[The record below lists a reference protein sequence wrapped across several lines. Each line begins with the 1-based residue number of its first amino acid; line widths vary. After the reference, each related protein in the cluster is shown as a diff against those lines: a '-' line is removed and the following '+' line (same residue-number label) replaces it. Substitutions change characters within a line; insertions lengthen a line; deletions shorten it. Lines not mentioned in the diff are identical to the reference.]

1 MMYDPLPQKQILSYP
16 VRGPELEA
24 IMSIF
29 QHQEERGLALESL
42 IEKFVPLEGNNRP
55 ANPELLREALNFLR
69 AVEFIRQR
77 TDETQNLIFYLAE
90 QFSTRQPFTLQ
101 LLQRLHSFDDDRR
114 AFRLVTDLVMRENL
128 FFAHRRD
135 LVTRLESNTPG
146 SYSWNE
152 EKIRTWQQLADYLGL
167 VRSIEPSQGD
177 TMFSPQ
183 PSLLLALMQ
192 AYITDRHPAGKQ
204 IPVGDWLTYLEENY
218 FTCLTGRREVHLGL
232 ARGLKSMEM
241 MGKLTFVMHSD
252 APHSVILDGQ
262 RVAYLKSTAW
272 MKE

>member
-1 MMYDPLPQKQILSYP
+1 MTYDPLPQKQILSYQ

-29 QHQEERGLALESL
+29 QQQGERGLPLESL
-42 IEKFVPLEGNNRP
+42 VEKFVPLEGNNRP
-55 ANPELLREALNFLR
+55 TNTELLREALNFLR

-77 TDETQNLIFYLAE
+77 TDETQNPILYLAE
-90 QFSTRQPFTLQ
+90 QFSIRKPFTLQ
-101 LLQRLHSFDDDRR
+101 LIRRLHSFEDDRR
-114 AFRLVTDLVMRENL
+114 AFRLVMDLVVRENL
-128 FFAHRRD
+128 FFAHRRE
-135 LVTRLESNTPG
+135 LVTKLESNTPG

-183 PSLLLALMQ
+183 PHLLLGLMH
-192 AYITDRHPAGKQ
+192 AYVTDHHPPGKQ
-204 IPVGDWLTYLEENY
+204 IPMGDWLTYLEENY
-218 FTCLTGRREVHLGL
+218 ITCLTGRREVHLGL
-232 ARGLKSMEM
+232 ARSLKSMET

-252 APHSVILDGQ
+252 APQSVILDGQ
-262 RVAYLKSTAW
+262 RVAYLKPTAQ